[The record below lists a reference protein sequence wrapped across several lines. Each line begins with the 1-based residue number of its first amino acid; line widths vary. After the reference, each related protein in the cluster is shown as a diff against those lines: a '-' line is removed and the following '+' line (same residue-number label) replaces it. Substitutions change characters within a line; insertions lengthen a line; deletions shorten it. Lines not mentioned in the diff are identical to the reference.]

1 MKLEFFNS
9 CTNLYIS
16 LRVRFG
22 DLAGLQIGRAT
33 SRCLRKRVFFK
44 ALVANPWYDACGV
57 RPVRSRG
64 ADRGCAWRPFSE
76 SCQGMFEDLP
86 GLQIELATSRCVG
99 TSVFC
104 KVVVADLVCD
114 RYGGPATHVTASL
127 SFSCRGSLPARSASS
142 NPSLPDGT
150 QTSAWSWGYCGS
162 LSSSVSSCAC
172 MFGVKRQLSDL
183 GRACLLLRA
192 FDAPLHIPTAST
204 TKFG

>member
-1 MKLEFFNS
+1 MDTRKTSPRSFGSGVFQD
-9 CTNLYIS
+9 LYDSYRS

-33 SRCLRKRVFFK
+33 SGCLRKRVFFK
-44 ALVANPWYDACGV
+44 ALAPNPWYDACGA

-64 ADRGCAWRPFSE
+64 ADRGCTLRPFSE
-76 SCQGMFEDLP
+76 SCQGAFEDLP

-99 TSVFC
+99 TIVVC

-114 RYGGPATHVTASL
+114 RYGGPPTHVIASL

-150 QTSAWSWGYCGS
+150 QGSTWSWGYCGS
-162 LSSSVSSCAC
+162 LSSSVSSCAFL
-172 MFGVKRQLSDL
+172 FGAKS
-183 GRACLLLRA
+183 LRSWA
-192 FDAPLHIPTAST
+192 RLPLATC
-204 TKFG
+204 F

>member
-1 MKLEFFNS
+1 MCSSVTRKTSPRSFGSGVFQD
-9 CTNLYIS
+9 LYDSYRS

-33 SRCLRKRVFFK
+33 SGCLRKRVFFK

-64 ADRGCAWRPFSE
+64 ADQGCTLRPLSE
-76 SCQGMFEDLP
+76 SCQGPFADLP

-104 KVVVADLVCD
+104 KIVVANLVCD

-150 QTSAWSWGYCGS
+150 QTSARS
-162 LSSSVSSCAC
+162 
-172 MFGVKRQLSDL
+172 
-183 GRACLLLRA
+183 
-192 FDAPLHIPTAST
+192 
-204 TKFG
+204 